1 MATDGGNTEVG
12 GSPELDGNASEL
24 EADDDVHEI
33 TKTIEELKPDG
44 DIVEDKVIDLKEE
57 TVSPTEPEIGF
68 NSRS

>member
-1 MATDGGNTEVG
+1 MPEASSTDK
-12 GSPELDGNASEL
+12 
-24 EADDDVHEI
+24 I